1 VTQILV
7 AMGMKETAMDRR
19 RRLVTAIASVTIALG
34 LATGA
39 ALAADRDV
47 TISGFA
53 YSPDPVTINVGDT
66 VTWTNDDAQAHT
78 ATGNGWNTGDLG
90 NGESGSV
97 TFQAAGTFEYMCGI
111 HPAMR
116 GTVVVRPAG
125 GTTPPT
131 DTDAAP
137 ITDGHDWLSAT
148 LAFLGVVM
156 LVGTVI
162 ADRRFRD
169 RRTS

>member
-1 VTQILV
+1 
-7 AMGMKETAMDRR
+7 MDRR
-19 RRLVTAIASVTIALG
+19 RRFGIAIACVTIAIG
-34 LATGA
+34 LATGSV
-39 ALAADRDV
+39 LAADRDV

-66 VTWTNDDAQAHT
+66 VTWTNDDAQTHT

-97 TFQAAGTFEYMCGI
+97 TFQAAGTFDYMCGI

-116 GTVVVRPAG
+116 GTVVVRAAG

-131 DTDAAP
+131 DTDP
-137 ITDGHDWLSAT
+137 VPTLDGHDWLTAT

-169 RRTS
+169 RRPS

>member
-1 VTQILV
+1 
-7 AMGMKETAMDRR
+7 MDLR
-19 RRLVTAIASVTIALG
+19 RRLVTAIAGVTIAFG
-34 LATGA
+34 LATA
-39 ALAADRDV
+39 SVSAADRTV

-66 VTWTNDDAQAHT
+66 VTWTNDDGQAHT
-78 ATGNGWNTGDLG
+78 ATGSGWNTGDLG

-97 TFQAAGTFEYMCGI
+97 TFQAAGTFQYMCGI

-116 GTVVVRPAG
+116 GTVVVRATG

-131 DTDAAP
+131 DTDPVPTA
-137 ITDGHDWLSAT
+137 DDHDWLAAT

-162 ADRRFRD
+162 ADRRFREG
-169 RRTS
+169 RPS

>member
-1 VTQILV
+1 
-7 AMGMKETAMDRR
+7 MDRR
-19 RRLVTAIASVTIALG
+19 RRLVIAIAGVTIALG
-34 LATGA
+34 LATGSV
-39 ALAADRDV
+39 LAADRDV

-53 YSPDPVTINVGDT
+53 YSPDPVTINVGDQ

-78 ATGNGWNTGDLG
+78 ATGTGWNTGDLG

-116 GTVVVRPAG
+116 GTVVVRAAG

-131 DTDAAP
+131 DTDP
-137 ITDGHDWLSAT
+137 VPTTESHDWLAAT

-156 LVGTVI
+156 MVGTVI
-162 ADRRFRD
+162 ADRRFRE
-169 RRTS
+169 RRPS